1 MLAEMQSAMNNMVNN
16 QLQNEFQLA
25 TLKTS
30 ITFSSSSSSSSSS
43 SPCPGLTV
51 ASQPQP
57 SAVPVAPSP
66 SPPVPGSPSA
76 QTAQSPLGIATSPPL
91 CPSPGLDST
100 ITAITKAHRETFV
113 YAHDK
118 LGAALQPQ
126 NRVDLDGHNSNCF
139 DSGYNLNSLDSIY
152 QSNAAIECNGFQ
164 PDNKQ
169 LLRSSPVFNQQHHG
183 LPHQNN
189 GQAIPNISWY
199 GAQQGIGNSN
209 NISVQNCPWKTR
221 KDILLVSLH
230 LSGLIK
236 SRILGHFIDLI
247 KFFQTLFTFSRLVQ

>member
-1 MLAEMQSAMNNMVNN
+1 MNNMVNN
-16 QLQNEFQLA
+16 QLQKEFQLA

-30 ITFSSSSSSSSSS
+30 ASFSSSSSSSSS

-66 SPPVPGSPSA
+66 SPPAPASPSA
-76 QTAQSPLGIATSPPL
+76 QTAQSPSRIATSPPL

-100 ITAITKAHRETFV
+100 ITAITRAHRETFV

-118 LGAALQPQ
+118 LSASIQLQ
-126 NRVDLDGHNSNCF
+126 NRVDLDSHNSNWF
-139 DSGYNLNSLDSIY
+139 ASGYNMNSHNSVY
-152 QSNAAIECNGFQ
+152 QSTAALQCNGFK

-169 LLRSSPVFNQQHHG
+169 HLQSSQVSNQQDQR

-189 GQAIPNISWY
+189 LQQIPSNSWY
-199 GAQQGIGNSN
+199 GAQQGKGNSN
-209 NISVQNCPWKTR
+209 NILVQNCPWKNR
-221 KDILLVSLH
+221 KDILLVSLQ

-236 SRILGHFIDLI
+236 KQTSGTLYRPVDL
-247 KFFQTLFTFSRLVQ
+247 T

>member
-1 MLAEMQSAMNNMVNN
+1 MQSAMNNMVNN

-30 ITFSSSSSSSSSS
+30 TSFSSSSSSSSS

-51 ASQPQP
+51 TSQPQP

-66 SPPVPGSPSA
+66 SPPAPALPSA
-76 QTAQSPLGIATSPPL
+76 QTAQSPPRVATSPPL

-100 ITAITKAHRETFV
+100 ITAITRAHRETFV

-118 LGAALQPQ
+118 LSASLQPQ
-126 NRVDLDGHNSNCF
+126 NRVDLDSHNRNCF
-139 DSGYNLNSLDSIY
+139 ASGGYNMNSHNSIY
-152 QSNAAIECNGFQ
+152 QSNAALQCNGFK

-169 LLRSSPVFNQQHHG
+169 HFQFSPVSNQQDQK
-183 LPHQNN
+183 LPQQNN
-189 GQAIPNISWY
+189 LQQIPNSCWY
-199 GAQQGIGNSN
+199 GAQQGKGNSN
-209 NISVQNCPWKTR
+209 NILVQNCPWKNR
-221 KDILLVSLH
+221 KDILLVSLQ

-236 SRILGHFIDLI
+236 KDTSGTLYRPIDLSI
-247 KFFQTLFTFSRLVQ
+247 GDD

>member
-1 MLAEMQSAMNNMVNN
+1 MNNMVNN

-30 ITFSSSSSSSSSS
+30 TSFSSSSSSSS

-66 SPPVPGSPSA
+66 SPPAPGSPST
-76 QTAQSPLGIATSPPL
+76 QIAQSPPRIAASPPL

-118 LGAALQPQ
+118 LSAALQPQ
-126 NRVDLDGHNSNCF
+126 NWVDLDGYNSNCF
-139 DSGYNLNSLDSIY
+139 ASGYNMNSHSSVY
-152 QSNAAIECNGFQ
+152 QSNAGLQCNGFQ

-169 LLRSSPVFNQQHHG
+169 HLQSSPVSNQQHQR
-183 LPHQNN
+183 LPQLNN
-189 GQAIPNISWY
+189 GQQISWY
-199 GAQQGIGNSN
+199 GSQQGRGNSN
-209 NISVQNCPWKTR
+209 DIPVQNCPWKKNR
-221 KDILLVSLH
+221 KDILLVSLQ
-230 LSGLIK
+230 LFGLVTSGTLYG
-236 SRILGHFIDLI
+236 LVELTIDDY
-247 KFFQTLFTFSRLVQ
+247 